1 MPGFTLSRSLI
12 SRFRPFDQMKMPNI
26 ASIDIGS
33 HTARL
38 LVGKMMEGAE
48 MFRPLLR
55 KRITIRL
62 AEGIGSA
69 ENQIIKP
76 EAGDRTLKACQEFA
90 ALAKAYDA
98 GTVLA
103 VSTGVTRH
111 AANVADLFAL
121 IHERTGIRVKVL
133 SGAEEARLTGKGVL
147 HSLGVP
153 AGPFMIFDLGGGSIE
168 FLEGDPEKTKAV
180 SLPLGA
186 AVLTKRFFTT
196 DPPGEKAIEYL
207 ARYIDETLRRSFGS
221 GGYEVCDAAFFT
233 GTGGTVT
240 TLAAMVHRVGLEKIR
255 PERLDG
261 LKLEKGEVG
270 ALFEKMKN
278 MTVAQ
283 RQDLDG
289 VDRGRAEVILAGAAV
304 VIRLFDF
311 FSAQVLTVSLS
322 DLLEGLLVE
331 HLERSTPVNMP
342 G

>member
-1 MPGFTLSRSLI
+1 MRGFALSRSLI
-12 SRFRPFDQMKMPNI
+12 FRFRPLDQMKMPNI

-62 AEGIGSA
+62 ADGIGGA

-76 EAGDRTLKACQEFA
+76 EAGNRTLKACQEFA

-98 GTVLA
+98 GAVLA
-103 VSTGVTRH
+103 VSTGVTRT

-121 IHERTGIRVKVL
+121 IHERTGIRIKVL

-147 HSLGVP
+147 HSLGVR

-168 FLEGDPEKTKAV
+168 FLEGDPEKTKAF

-186 AVLTKRFFTT
+186 AVLTKRFFST
-196 DPPGEKAIEYL
+196 DPPGEKDIEYL
-207 ARYIDETLRRSFGS
+207 SRYIDETLKRSFGS
-221 GGYEVCDAAFFT
+221 SGYEICDAAFFS

-270 ALFEKMKN
+270 AIFEKMRT

-283 RQDLDG
+283 RQVLDG
-289 VDRGRAEVILAGAAV
+289 MDRGRVEVILAGAAV

-311 FSAQVLTVSLS
+311 FRARVLTVSLS

-331 HLERSTPVNMP
+331 HLERSASVNMP